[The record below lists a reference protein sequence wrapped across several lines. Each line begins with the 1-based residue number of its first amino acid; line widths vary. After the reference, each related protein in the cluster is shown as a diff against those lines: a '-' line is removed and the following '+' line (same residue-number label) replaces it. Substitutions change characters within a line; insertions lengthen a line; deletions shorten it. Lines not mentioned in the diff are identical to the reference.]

1 MDGYNN
7 FNDSSGA
14 ALIYERFLGEPVI
27 IYYKD
32 TRGTPRKLV
41 GKIVEIEGDRLW
53 LENENRYTG
62 ETWRGV
68 INCAHAGIYLISTVA
83 GWSGKED
90 AMTC

>member
-32 TRGTPRKLV
+32 THGTPRKLV

-53 LENENRYTG
+53 LENENRHTG

-68 INCAHAGIYLISTVA
+68 IN
-83 GWSGKED
+83 
-90 AMTC
+90 